1 MTKNATN
8 MKKGGIMCSHVSKF
22 LRTGN
27 EGVIPSFFIFSAV
40 IGYDVTPLHLFAS
53 LVTSTM
59 V

>member
-1 MTKNATN
+1 